1 MHAGIK
7 IYKLD
12 NHNNS
17 VNNEMLAFIASL
29 EISDVYHT
37 LNRYKSAY
45 RSLEETREMRYCCS
59 CLYEASSRRIP
70 PWIHVDH
77 VIGGSQIQPQTAG
90 LETDEEKSRRAGLEG
105 FDLTLALGRGG

>member
-1 MHAGIK
+1 MTRGMHAGIK

-29 EISDVYHT
+29 EISDAYHT

-59 CLYEASSRRIP
+59 CLYEASNMLEHLNAINIRI
-70 PWIHVDH
+70 
-77 VIGGSQIQPQTAG
+77 
-90 LETDEEKSRRAGLEG
+90 KSK
-105 FDLTLALGRGG
+105 TKKTN